1 MPSFTRAGDMNA
13 NDLSSNKSEKGKV
26 LDKAYEELIS
36 QRNLEM
42 ANNISNMRV

>member
-1 MPSFTRAGDMNA
+1 MSI
-13 NDLSSNKSEKGKV
+13 GKTALERK